1 MPVGTVEK
9 VERKYIYV
17 KMERQDMCGEC
28 HACEMLTDK
37 KSCNLKCV
45 SNLRCMVGERVEV
58 SLENNT
64 FLKATYIMYGLPFVG
79 LVIGFLVGYL
89 LQTYIMPQV
98 GEIFIAITALLGM
111 GIMLGYIYIRDKK
124 NAYKK
129 YLPKIVAKVS
139 AEAKEI

>member
-1 MPVGTVEK
+1 MPLGTVEK
-9 VERKYIYV
+9 VENKYIYV

-45 SNLRCMVGERVEV
+45 SNLKCKAGERVEV
-58 SLENNT
+58 SLENST

-79 LVIGFLVGYL
+79 LVIGFLIGYL
-89 LQTYIMPQV
+89 LQTYIMPQL
-98 GEIFIAITALLGM
+98 GEILIAITALLGM
-111 GIMLGYIYIRDKK
+111 GVMLAFIYIRDKK

-139 AEAKEI
+139 AEAENV

>member
-9 VERKYIYV
+9 VENKYIFV

-45 SNLRCMVGERVEV
+45 SNIKCKTGDRVEV
-58 SLENNT
+58 SLENST

-79 LVIGFLVGYL
+79 LVIGFIVGYI
-89 LQTYIMPQV
+89 LQTYIVPQW
-98 GEIFIAITALLGM
+98 GEVVMAVTALVGM
-111 GIMLGYIYIRDKK
+111 GIMLAYIYIRDKK

-129 YLPKIVAKVS
+129 YLPRIVAKV
-139 AEAKEI
+139 

>member
-9 VERKYIYV
+9 IEDKYIFV

-37 KSCNLKCV
+37 KSCNLKCTSAV
-45 SNLRCMVGERVEV
+45 KCQVGDRVEV
-58 SLENNT
+58 SLENRA

-79 LVIGFLVGYL
+79 LVIGFIVGYI
-89 LQTYIMPQV
+89 LQSYVAAQW
-98 GEIFIAITALLGM
+98 GELVIVVTALLGM
-111 GIMLGYIYIRDKK
+111 SMMLGFIYIRDKK

-129 YLPKIVAKVS
+129 YLPCIVSKVS
-139 AEAKEI
+139 AHTQV

>member
-9 VERKYIYV
+9 IEKQYIFV

-37 KSCNLKCV
+37 KSCNLKCTSTV
-45 SNLRCMVGERVEV
+45 KCKVGDRVEV
-58 SLENNT
+58 SLENKT

-79 LVIGFLVGYL
+79 LVIGFILGYILQSYVVPQWGELV
-89 LQTYIMPQV
+89 IV
-98 GEIFIAITALLGM
+98 VTALLGM
-111 GIMLGYIYIRDKK
+111 SSMLGVIYIRDKR

-129 YLPKIVAKVS
+129 YLPCIVSKVS
-139 AEAKEI
+139 SHT

>member
-9 VERKYIYV
+9 LENKYVFV

-37 KSCNLKCV
+37 KSCSLKCI
-45 SNLRCMVGERVEV
+45 STIKCHVGDRVEV
-58 SLENNT
+58 SLENKT

-79 LVIGFLVGYL
+79 LVVGLALGYILQSYL
-89 LQTYIMPQV
+89 NIWW
-98 GEIFIAITALLGM
+98 GELLCMFTALCGM
-111 GIMLGYIYIRDKK
+111 GIMLGVIYIRDKK

-129 YLPKIVAKVS
+129 YLPCIIS
-139 AEAKEI
+139 KENNEK